1 MTSDA
6 KIGLLLGLVFIFVI
20 AFIING
26 LPNLRPQQATHA
38 DVPVVVG
45 FPDEDMSVAGKTQ
58 AQAGRDWD
66 TLIATDDEPVEQ
78 PAQTPAEQ
86 PAAVVETPAPQTQTA
101 ADQEVRFE
109 GPLPATT
116 AQLPKVE
123 NPLARI
129 ENLLERFTVNQQQN
143 QAEETV
149 STVNMNVPA
158 QAEAP
163 TTVERQLPIQT
174 FQPRT
179 ETPATQTTR
188 QNTEQPKPAATP
200 ATRPTVAAARPVGK
214 IYVVGEGE
222 SLSTV
227 AKNVYGAEEGNRYVN
242 INRIYE
248 ANKDVLKSVHEVVA
262 GQKLVIPP
270 LPKATTNPN
279 KPSDVLSKELFEKV
293 EAISKRPAASTQT
306 TTQGQTPAPAATAEG
321 RWYTVQD
328 GDNLWKIA
336 SAQLGAGARYEE
348 IAKLNAGLLKD
359 GEKLAVGM
367 KIRLPQ
373 K

>member
-45 FPDEDMSVAGKTQ
+45 FPDEDVGVTGKTQ

-66 TLIATDDEPVEQ
+66 ALVADDPESAESTVQTPVEQ
-78 PAQTPAEQ
+78 S
-86 PAAVVETPAPQTQTA
+86 AAVVETPAPQTQVA
-101 ADQEVRFE
+101 ADPEVRFE
-109 GPLPATT
+109 GPLPATET
-116 AQLPKVE
+116 PLPKIE

-129 ENLLERFTVNQQQN
+129 ENLLERFTASQQN
-143 QAEETV
+143 QETV
-149 STVNMNVPA
+149 STVNMNVPS
-158 QAEAP
+158 QAESA
-163 TTVERQLPIQT
+163 TVDRQLPIQT
-174 FQPRT
+174 FQPRSEVAT
-179 ETPATQTTR
+179 TQTTL
-188 QNTEQPKPAATP
+188 QNAGQSRPATTPAVKPAGATPKPS
-200 ATRPTVAAARPVGK
+200 GK

-227 AKNVYGAEEGNRYVN
+227 AKNVYGPEEGNRYVN
-242 INRIYE
+242 IYRIYE

-270 LPKATTNPN
+270 LPKVTTNPN

-293 EAISKRPAASTQT
+293 ETIAKRSASQAQTQP
-306 TTQGQTPAPAATAEG
+306 QKQTPAPTATAEG

-336 SAQLGAGARYEE
+336 STQLGAGARYEE
-348 IAKLNAGLLKD
+348 IAKLNADLLKD
-359 GEKLAVGM
+359 GAKLDVGM

>member
-26 LPNLRPQQATHA
+26 LPNLRPQQATRA

-45 FPDEDMSVAGKTQ
+45 FQDDDVGVTGKTQ
-58 AQAGRDWD
+58 ARVGGDWS
-66 TLIATDDEPVEQ
+66 TLVDEQEPAEPTPAAQ
-78 PAQTPAEQ
+78 PATAGPS
-86 PAAVVETPAPQTQTA
+86 APQAQSSTHS
-101 ADQEVRFE
+101 EVRFE
-109 GPLPATT
+109 GPLPA
-116 AQLPKVE
+116 AGSPFPKIE

-129 ENLLERFTVNQQQN
+129 ENLLDRLTQQS
-143 QAEETV
+143 QAQEAV
-149 STVNMNVPA
+149 STINLNVPEPA
-158 QAEAP
+158 AA
-163 TTVERQLPIQT
+163 ERQLPIQT
-174 FQPRT
+174 VVPRA
-179 ETPATQTTR
+179 EVPATQTAVQTP
-188 QNTEQPKPAATP
+188 EQPKPGAASAVKPVTATTP
-200 ATRPTVAAARPVGK
+200 KPVGQV
-214 IYVVGEGE
+214 YVVGEGE

-227 AKNVYGAEEGNRYVN
+227 AKNVYGPEEGNRYVN

-248 ANKDVLKSVHEVVA
+248 VNKDVLKSVDEVVA

-270 LPKATTNPN
+270 LPKATPNPN

-293 EAISKRPAASTQT
+293 DSIGKRPASQTTGQTVAPAQTQT
-306 TTQGQTPAPAATAEG
+306 QKQTPVPAATSEG
-321 RWYTVQD
+321 RWYTVQE

-348 IAKLNAGLLKD
+348 IAKLNVGLLKD
-359 GEKLAVGM
+359 GVKLSVGM
-367 KIRLPQ
+367 KIQLPE